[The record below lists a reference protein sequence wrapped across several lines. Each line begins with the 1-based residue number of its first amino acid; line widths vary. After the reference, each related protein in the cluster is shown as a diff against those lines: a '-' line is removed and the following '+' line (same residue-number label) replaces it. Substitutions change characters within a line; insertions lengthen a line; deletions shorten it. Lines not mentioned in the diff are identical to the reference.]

1 MAFRANQQ
9 LRDDI
14 WDYRYKSA
22 SVEPPVES
30 EKIVSFPPSS
40 PTLMGYGTSALNLV
54 QQAADIFGDMENQ
67 ARETEAR
74 AQSMYKNLTDK
85 LQQAEMQRDSS
96 ERARREIVNELNYK
110 IRDVTRALQ
119 QAEAHITEAE
129 ERTVAAEFRAQA
141 AENQLF
147 KANRELAAV
156 EDAIRKRLL

>member
-9 LRDDI
+9 LREDM

-22 SVEPPVES
+22 PVEPSVES
-30 EKIVSFPPSS
+30 EKIVSFPPSTS
-40 PTLMGYGTSALNLV
+40 MGYGTSALNLV

-74 AQSMYKNLTDK
+74 AQSMYKNLTEK

-96 ERARREIVNELNYK
+96 ERARREIISELNNK
-110 IRDVTRALQ
+110 TREVTRALQ
-119 QAEAHITEAE
+119 QAEARIAEAD

-141 AENQLF
+141 AENQLY

>member
-14 WDYRYKSA
+14 WDYRYKSSPA
-22 SVEPPVES
+22 EPPVES
-30 EKIVSFPPSS
+30 EKIVSFPPSPS
-40 PTLMGYGTSALNLV
+40 RDYGTTALNLV

-67 ARETEAR
+67 AREAEAR

-85 LQQAEMQRDSS
+85 LQQAEMQRDAS

-119 QAEAHITEAE
+119 
-129 ERTVAAEFRAQA
+129 AAEFRAQA
-141 AENQLF
+141 AENELY

>member
-9 LRDDI
+9 LREDM
-14 WDYRYKSA
+14 WDYRYKS
-22 SVEPPVES
+22 SPVESPVES
-30 EKIVSFPPSS
+30 EKIVSFPPSTS
-40 PTLMGYGTSALNLV
+40 RDFGTTALNIV

-74 AQSMYKNLTDK
+74 AQSMYKNLTEK

-96 ERARREIVNELNYK
+96 ERARREIVNELNNK
-110 IRDVTRALQ
+110 LRDVTRALQ
-119 QAEAHITEAE
+119 QAEVRITEAE

-141 AENQLF
+141 AENQLY

>member
-9 LRDDI
+9 LREDM

-22 SVEPPVES
+22 PVEPSVES
-30 EKIVSFPPSS
+30 EKIVSFPPSTS
-40 PTLMGYGTSALNLV
+40 RDYGTSALNLV

-74 AQSMYKNLTDK
+74 AQSMYKNLTEK

-96 ERARREIVNELNYK
+96 ERARREIIGELNNR
-110 IRDVTRALQ
+110 IREVTRALQ
-119 QAEAHITEAE
+119 QAEARITEAD
-129 ERTVAAEFRAQA
+129 ERAVAAEFRAQA
-141 AENQLF
+141 AENQLY

>member
-14 WDYRYKSA
+14 WDYRYKSSA
-22 SVEPPVES
+22 VEPPIES
-30 EKIVSFPPSS
+30 EKIVSFPPSTS
-40 PTLMGYGTSALNLV
+40 RDYGTTALNLV

-67 ARETEAR
+67 SRETEAR

-119 QAEAHITEAE
+119 QAEARITEAD

-141 AENQLF
+141 AENQLY

>member
-14 WDYRYKSA
+14 WDYRYKSSA
-22 SVEPPVES
+22 VEPPIES
-30 EKIVSFPPSS
+30 EKIVSFPPSTS
-40 PTLMGYGTSALNLV
+40 RDYGTTALNLV

-67 ARETEAR
+67 SRETEAR

-119 QAEAHITEAE
+119 QAEARITEAD

-141 AENQLF
+141 AENQLC

>member
-9 LRDDI
+9 LREDI
-14 WDYRYKSA
+14 WDYRYKS
-22 SVEPPVES
+22 SPVES
-30 EKIVSFPPSS
+30 ENIVSFPPST
-40 PTLMGYGTSALNLV
+40 PKEYGTTALNLV
-54 QQAADIFGDMENQ
+54 QQAAEIFSGMEDH

-74 AQSMYKNLTDK
+74 AQSMYKNLTEK
-85 LQQAEMQRDSS
+85 LQHAETERDAS

-110 IRDVTRALQ
+110 IRDVTRARQ
-119 QAEAHITEAE
+119 HAEARITEAE

-156 EDAIRKRLL
+156 EEAIRKRLL

>member
-22 SVEPPVES
+22 PVEPPVES
-30 EKIVSFPPSS
+30 EKIVSFPPSPS
-40 PTLMGYGTSALNLV
+40 RDYGTTALNLV

-119 QAEAHITEAE
+119 QAEARITEAE

-141 AENQLF
+141 AENQLY

>member
-9 LRDDI
+9 LREDI

-22 SVEPPVES
+22 PVEPSVES
-30 EKIVSFPPSS
+30 EKIVNFPPSTS
-40 PTLMGYGTSALNLV
+40 RDYGTTALNLV

-119 QAEAHITEAE
+119 QAESRITEAE

-141 AENQLF
+141 AENQLYN
-147 KANRELAAV
+147 ANRELAAV

>member
-9 LRDDI
+9 LRDDM
-14 WDYRYKSA
+14 WDYRHKS
-22 SVEPPVES
+22 SPVSEPEN
-30 EKIVSFPPSS
+30 IVSFPPSTS
-40 PTLMGYGTSALNLV
+40 RDYGTTALNLV

-74 AQSMYKNLTDK
+74 AQSMYKNLTEK

-96 ERARREIVNELNYK
+96 ERARREIISELNNR

-119 QAEAHITEAE
+119 QAEARITEAD

-141 AENQLF
+141 AENQLY